1 VKKKTREKERNKKRE
16 KKEEQ
21 QGCRLCGS
29 IWDGIL

>member
-29 IWDGIL
+29 IWDEIL